1 MKLPLHILH
10 LEPSPHEAGEVVS
23 KLQAAGLN
31 CSANR
36 VGTQEEFVRAL
47 REDPVDL
54 ILSEV
59 ALPGFDGM
67 TALEMARKRHPG
79 IPFIFLSNST
89 IEEFAVESLKSGAT
103 DFVLKRWPVR
113 LAPAIRRAVQDAEA
127 RQDRA
132 RLEEQFLEA
141 QKMEVIGHLAGG
153 VAHDF
158 NNILAVILGYTDLTT
173 LLLEPDSRAQ
183 QNLEEIRRAAERAA
197 ALARQLLAFG
207 RKQSCQPV
215 VLDLNEVLTGL
226 DKMLRRLIDEHIML
240 VVEPGRETGR
250 IKADS
255 GHVGQVLMNLVVNA
269 RDAMPQGGVLTVKTA
284 NASVNGAPAGRPPS
298 AAPGEYVVLTVND
311 NGTGMSEEVRARLFE
326 AFFTTKPRDKGTGLG
341 LATCQRIIGQCGG
354 FIDVRSEP
362 GKGSTFDVYFPRVY
376 EQAAATGRRA
386 PARTLP
392 KGTETLL
399 LVEDDPAVR
408 HLAADVLEMQ
418 GYRVLRASNGQ
429 EGLRVAGEAIGHGID
444 LVITDVVMPRMSGKV
459 MAEWLKA
466 TYPDMKVLFTSG
478 YAEEA
483 VADFGVFAAGMDFL
497 AKPYTPS
504 ALAWKVR
511 AILDEEETT
520 A

>member
-10 LEPSPHEAGEVVS
+10 LEPSPQEAGLVVS
-23 KLQAAGLN
+23 RLQSAGLH

-36 VGTQEEFVRAL
+36 VATPEEFVQAL
-47 REDPVDL
+47 RDGPVDL

-67 TALEMARKRHPG
+67 MALEMARKTHPE
-79 IPFIFLSNST
+79 IPFIFLSHT
-89 IEEFAVESLKSGAT
+89 TVEEVAVQSLKSGAT
-103 DFVLKRWPVR
+103 DYVLKRWPVR

-132 RLEEQFLEA
+132 RLQEQFLEA

-158 NNILAVILGYTDLTT
+158 NNILAVILGYADLTT
-173 LLLEPDSRAQ
+173 LLLEPASRAH
-183 QNLEEIRRAAERAA
+183 QNLDEIRHAAERAA

-207 RKQSCQPV
+207 RKESCQPV
-215 VLDLNEVLTGL
+215 VLNLNEVLTNL

-240 VVEPGRETGR
+240 VVQPGRETGR

-255 GHVGQVLMNLVVNA
+255 GHVGQVLMNLIVNA
-269 RDAMPQGGVLTVKTA
+269 RDAMPHGGVLTVKTA
-284 NASVNGAPAGRPPS
+284 NASFNGASSGHPPA
-298 AAPGEYVVLTVND
+298 AVPGEYVVLTVND

-326 AFFTTKPRDKGTGLG
+326 AFFTTKPRGKGTGLG
-341 LATCQRIIGQCGG
+341 LATCQRIIRQCGG
-354 FIDVRSEP
+354 FIDVRSEL
-362 GKGSTFDVYFPRVY
+362 GQGSTFDVYFPRVH
-376 EQAAATGRRA
+376 EEASASSRRA

-408 HLAADVLEMQ
+408 HLAVDVLEMQ

-429 EGLRVAGEAIGHGID
+429 EGLQVAGEVKGDGID

-459 MAEWLKA
+459 MADWLKA
-466 TYPDMKVLFTSG
+466 TYPEIKVLFTSG

-483 VADFGVFAAGMDFL
+483 VADHGVFEPGIDFL

-511 AILDEEETT
+511 SILDEEETT